1 MKNKNGIMGITLMI
15 ALMSTSVVNAQ
26 QTIFNV
32 PSADVLAPKT
42 VYLENDWY
50 VRSWKTD
57 SDKAGTTY
65 GRGVVGLGKSVEVGI
80 NAGPFD
86 VLHTSNPFIY
96 GAAKWRPIL
105 HEISGRHKPG
115 AIGFYVG
122 DTIGVG
128 LHDQVKGKTS
138 NLIYGAGFI
147 RLPDLQTRL
156 GIGPY
161 YATKQFFGERRA
173 GALATVEQPIP
184 RIENLLVA
192 ADWFSGDGG
201 YLTPGVIYSR
211 WNFTLYLGYGLAN
224 TGRQDDLLTM
234 ELGYTFPPW

>member
-1 MKNKNGIMGITLMI
+1 MKNKQRVIVI
-15 ALMSTSVVNAQ
+15 AVLAMMMASFKVHAQ

-32 PSADVLAPKT
+32 PSADVMAPKT

-50 VRSWKTD
+50 IRSWNTD
-57 SDKAGTTY
+57 SGKSETAY
-65 GRGVVGLGKSVEVGI
+65 GRGVVGLGKNIEVGI

-86 VLHTSNPFIY
+86 LLNTNNPFIY
-96 GAAKWRPIL
+96 VAAKWRPVL
-105 HEISGRHKPG
+105 HEITGRHKPG
-115 AIGFYVG
+115 AIGFYLGNNV
-122 DTIGVG
+122 GVG

-138 NLIYGAGFI
+138 DLAYGAFSI

-161 YATKQFFGERRA
+161 YATKQFFGKRRA
-173 GALATVEQPIP
+173 GTLATMEQPIP
-184 RIENLLVA
+184 GIDNLVMA

-201 YLTPGVIYSR
+201 YFTPGIIYGR
-211 WNFTLYLGYGLAN
+211 WNFTFYLGYGLAN

-234 ELGYTFPPW
+234 EIGYTFPTW

>member
-1 MKNKNGIMGITLMI
+1 MKNNHRLFGLAVMI
-15 ALMSTSVVNAQ
+15 ALMLPSAARAQ

-57 SDKAGTTY
+57 SDKSGTAY
-65 GRGVVGLGKSVEVGI
+65 GRGVVGLGKNVEAGI

-86 VLHTSNPFIY
+86 TLHTNNPFIY
-96 GAAKWRPIL
+96 AAVKWRPVL
-105 HEISGRHKPG
+105 YELSGRHKPG
-115 AIGFYVG
+115 AIGFYIGNTV
-122 DTIGVG
+122 GVG
-128 LHDQVKGKTS
+128 LHDQVKGKAS
-138 NLIYGAGFI
+138 DLAYGAFSI
-147 RLPDLQTRL
+147 RFPDLQTRL

-173 GALATVEQPIP
+173 GALATMEQPIP
-184 RIENLLVA
+184 GIDNLLVA

-201 YLTPGVIYSR
+201 YFTPGVIYSR

-234 ELGYTFPPW
+234 ELGYTFPTW